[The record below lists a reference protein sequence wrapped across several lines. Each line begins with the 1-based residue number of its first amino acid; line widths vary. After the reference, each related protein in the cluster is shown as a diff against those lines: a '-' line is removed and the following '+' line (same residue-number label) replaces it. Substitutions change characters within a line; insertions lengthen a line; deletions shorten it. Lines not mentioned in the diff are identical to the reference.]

1 MKTAR
6 ISLAVVT
13 GLLLGFGFAAGATHE
28 RLSPPK
34 IVVGLLLG
42 FFSAFNIIRHPEQLT
57 KARLYITAILLL
69 VLVVYK
75 SATDS
80 PMEAIVT
87 VVMSCAFM
95 GVMIA
100 SASLP
105 VDEGKD
111 SASDA
116 AQ

>member
-6 ISLAVVT
+6 ISLAVVA

-28 RLSPPK
+28 RLSAPK
-34 IVVGLLLG
+34 ILVGLLLG
-42 FFSAFNIIRHPEQLT
+42 FFTAFNLIRHPEQLT
-57 KARLYITAILLL
+57 KPRLYLTAILLL
-69 VLVVYK
+69 VLVVYQIV
-75 SATDS
+75 TDT

-105 VDEGKD
+105 VD
-111 SASDA
+111 
-116 AQ
+116 